1 MSKAQHLKLAE
12 DVGHQELPLT
22 VDRNAK
28 WQQAIATTTPGQGR
42 ANLSILPILCI
53 PLSNLLWQVKNDI
66 HFILNVT
73 ESGKEIMSG
82 EYKLKWRPEFPKSNE
97 IPIYISKK
105 LKGMLS

>member
-12 DVGHQELPLT
+12 DVGHQELTLT

-28 WQQAIATTTPGQGR
+28 WQQAVATTNPWQGR
-42 ANLSILPILCI
+42 ANLSIFPILCI
-53 PLSNLLWQVKNDI
+53 PLSNLWQEKNDI
-66 HFILNVT
+66 HFILNVS
-73 ESGKEIMSG
+73 EGGKKEIMSG
-82 EYKLKWRPEFPKSNE
+82 ENKLEWWSEFPKSSE